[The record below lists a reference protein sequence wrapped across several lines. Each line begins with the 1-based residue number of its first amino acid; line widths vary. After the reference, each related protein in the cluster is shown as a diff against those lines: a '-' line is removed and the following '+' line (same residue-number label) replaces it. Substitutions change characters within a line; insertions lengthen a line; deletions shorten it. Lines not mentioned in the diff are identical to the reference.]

1 MANVNTTLP
10 KTEEDILIEEHGYD
24 DHFHE
29 HHEGDKYQ
37 SNFIT
42 TYIFSQDHKMIAKQ
56 FLITGMFWAL
66 IGAGMS
72 VIFRLQLG
80 FPDESM
86 AWLKPLL
93 GKWIVVNSEG
103 DRLAWIRSFTTL
115 WLRCTVPLSCS
126 SY

>member
-1 MANVNTTLP
+1 MASTKVAP
-10 KTEEDILIEEHGYD
+10 EKTREDILIEEQGFD

-29 HHEGDKYQ
+29 HHHGDKYQ

-42 TYIFSQDHKMIAKQ
+42 KYVFSMDHKIIAKQ

-72 VIFRLQLG
+72 IIFRLQLG
-80 FPDESM
+80 FPEENF

-93 GKWIVVNSEG
+93 GGWITVNEEG
-103 DRLAWIRSFTTL
+103 ICLLYTSPSPRDATL
-115 WLRCTVPLSCS
+115 SRMPS
-126 SY
+126 SA